1 MHPMQI
7 LLVLTGLAA
16 AVGGVLMLYR
26 FSRSD
31 ESDAARRPY
40 IPLAIAAVGLMV
52 AYRAFSDFRTLD
64 SMDHL
69 IMFLFV
75 FALLSIL
82 GVQFFVVDRHRGD
95 K

>member
-1 MHPMQI
+1 LDPLQ
-7 LLVLTGLAA
+7 LLLILTGLAA
-16 AVGGVLMLYR
+16 AGGGLLMLYS

-31 ESDAARRPY
+31 HSESARRPY
-40 IPLAIAAVGLMV
+40 APLAIAGIGLMI

-64 SMDHL
+64 SLDHL

-95 K
+95 E